1 MSEDFGLVS
10 RDGMEVAG
18 GGKSQEYREMLKN
31 GADRRV
37 RRMTTHKTRV

>member
-1 MSEDFGLVS
+1 MREDFGLVS
-10 RDGMEVAG
+10 RDGVKVAE

-37 RRMTTHKTRV
+37 SRITKQKTRI

>member
-1 MSEDFGLVS
+1 
-10 RDGMEVAG
+10 MEVAG

-37 RRMTTHKTRV
+37 STMTKHKTKI